1 MRSVQVIQTTDLE
14 QPQTPLQRRT
24 DPPAM
29 EGAHD
34 ELRASRGILVAV
46 ALGLTLWGLV
56 ILGIRVL
63 LH

>member
-1 MRSVQVIQTTDLE
+1 
-14 QPQTPLQRRT
+14 
-24 DPPAM
+24 M